1 MHKVFHVIMIIEQ
14 VKRKNLLNK
23 KIPSVSEMEVAQ
35 RYKLFTL
42 YTLLTLPGWQK
53 LCEGTN
59 GLRRKV
65 WSRTEILSP
74 SIHYFVAMGRRQ
86 KLFTGSLPLRGYPH
100 PPLITGD
107 GGDGG
112 VGGDVDL
119 PAIRPN
125 SMPSCSGVNPTLS
138 STILKGA
145 LLQLDLSSSCK
156 SHCFLLFLGSHVNTH
171 MEFFSSILS
180 SKWVEFVEPLWS

>member
-1 MHKVFHVIMIIEQ
+1 MHKVFHVIMIIGH

-23 KIPSVSEMEVAQ
+23 KIPSVSEMEVAP

-42 YTLLTLPGWQK
+42 YTLLTLPEWEK
-53 LCEGTN
+53 LCEGTKC
-59 GLRRKV
+59 LRRKV

-74 SIHYFVAMGRRQ
+74 SIRYFVAMGRRQ

-119 PAIRPN
+119 PVIRPN

>member
-14 VKRKNLLNK
+14 VKRKNLLDK

-42 YTLLTLPGWQK
+42 YALFTLPGWQK

-59 GLRRKV
+59 GLGRKV
-65 WSRTEILSP
+65 RSRTEMLSP
-74 SIHYFVAMGRRQ
+74 SIRYFVAMGRRQ
-86 KLFTGSLPLRGYPH
+86 KLFTGSLPLMKYPH

>member
-1 MHKVFHVIMIIEQ
+1 M
-14 VKRKNLLNK
+14 R
-23 KIPSVSEMEVAQ
+23 S
-35 RYKLFTL
+35 
-42 YTLLTLPGWQK
+42 
-53 LCEGTN
+53 TN

-74 SIHYFVAMGRRQ
+74 SIRYFVAMGRRQ
-86 KLFTGSLPLRGYPH
+86 KLFTGSLPLMKYPH